1 MRSLARPRLESKMT
15 HAEDAMYEGIT
26 FVQHCAA
33 RNFWDMEQGEYC
45 RQPVGHDGDHV
56 WEW

>member
-1 MRSLARPRLESKMT
+1 MT
-15 HAEDAMYEGIT
+15 HKDDATYEGIT

-45 RQPVGHDGDHV
+45 RQPVDHDGDHV